1 MNSYLLNVENIKC
14 MGCVNNIRENLL
26 QMEGVVSVDADIKT
40 QKVSVSGIAIDRD
53 AIASKLA
60 QLGYPEK
67 GKNSFLDK
75 AKTYISCKLQ
85 ELTKK

>member
-40 QKVSVSGIAIDRD
+40 QKVSVSGIAIDRE
-53 AIASKLA
+53 AIASRLT

-67 GKNSFLDK
+67 GKNNFLDK

>member
-1 MNSYLLNVENIKC
+1 MNSYLLNVENVKC

-53 AIASKLA
+53 AIAGKLA

-67 GKNSFLDK
+67 GRNSFFDK
-75 AKTYISCKLQ
+75 AKTYLSCKLQ
-85 ELTKK
+85 ELAKK

>member
-1 MNSYLLNVENIKC
+1 MTSYLLNVENVKC

-26 QMEGVVSVDADIKT
+26 QMEGVVSVEADIKT

-53 AIASKLA
+53 AIADKLS

-67 GKNSFLDK
+67 GRNRFLDK
-75 AKTYISCKLQ
+75 AKTYISCKLE
-85 ELTKK
+85 ELTRK